1 MTKLTVEEI
10 FVKKLSSHDVFSEG
24 ANLIDSGNPEI
35 QGAVEADSSGARN
48 LIGEIFR

>member
-10 FVKKLSSHDVFSEG
+10 LVKKLLRHDVFSEG
-24 ANLIDSGNPEI
+24 AKGTDGGNPEI